1 MNGWLAN
8 FTKHLSHQRNRDW
21 APWLSRIKFLQRFW
35 DIWDVQPP
43 SCLGI
48 RFCQKEKVRPTFKHC
63 TPETWCTNLVGVPA
77 RCLVQYNV
85 QLCKVQLCKVQWS
98 RCKVMCKMHCA
109 VQCAKCYMTVQ
120 GAMCKVLCAMQYNYS
135 HLILYKVCLQFI
147 VWPIHPFLYV
157 CAWYQLRTISIYV
170 MGQSGVD
177 FTAWLGHWGT
187 LMLWC
192 TVWLVVNWYLDALCG
207 WNTQMYPVLMHW
219 CALWL
224 MMNSIDDYIAICTA
238 HTLIAWCVFCF
249 SKHYNASVHM
259 LLKIEW
265 RVKKGS
271 VNR

>member
-1 MNGWLAN
+1 MIGWLAN

-85 QLCKVQLCKVQWS
+85 Q
-98 RCKVMCKMHCA
+98 
-109 VQCAKCYMTVQ
+109 
-120 GAMCKVLCAMQYNYS
+120 GAMCNAVQLLTFYIEKGVTTVYS
-135 HLILYKVCLQFI
+135 VANPLYPICVCL
-147 VWPIHPFLYV
+147 
-157 CAWYQLRTISIYV
+157 ISALNHLYV

-177 FTAWLGHWGT
+177 CTAWLGQLGT

-249 SKHYNASVHM
+249 SKHYNASNTRFS
-259 LLKIEW
+259 K
-265 RVKKGS
+265 
-271 VNR
+271 

>member
-1 MNGWLAN
+1 MIGWLAN

-21 APWLSRIKFLQRFW
+21 APWLSQIKFLQRFW

-85 QLCKVQLCKVQWS
+85 QLCKV
-98 RCKVMCKMHCA
+98 
-109 VQCAKCYMTVQ
+109 
-120 GAMCKVLCAMQYNYS
+120 
-135 HLILYKVCLQFI
+135 
-147 VWPIHPFLYV
+147 
-157 CAWYQLRTISIYV
+157 
-170 MGQSGVD
+170 
-177 FTAWLGHWGT
+177 
-187 LMLWC
+187 LWC

>member
-1 MNGWLAN
+1 MFSLLLVLESDFAKKKRSDRPSNTALP
-8 FTKHLSHQRNRDW
+8 KRD
-21 APWLSRIKFLQRFW
+21 APISLGSLQ
-35 DIWDVQPP
+35 DALC
-43 SCLGI
+43 STMCN
-48 RFCQKEKVRPTFKHC
+48 C
-63 TPETWCTNLVGVPA
+63 A
-77 RCLVQYNV
+77 RCNCARCNDQGARLCARCIVRYNV
-85 QLCKVQLCKVQWS
+85 QSAIWL
-98 RCKVMCKMHCA
+98 
-109 VQCAKCYMTVQ
+109 
-120 GAMCKVLCAMQYNYS
+120 CKVLCAMQYNYS

-157 CAWYQLRTISIYV
+157 CAWYQLWTISIYV

-187 LMLWC
+187 LILWC

-207 WNTQMYPVLMHW
+207 WTTEVYPVLMHW